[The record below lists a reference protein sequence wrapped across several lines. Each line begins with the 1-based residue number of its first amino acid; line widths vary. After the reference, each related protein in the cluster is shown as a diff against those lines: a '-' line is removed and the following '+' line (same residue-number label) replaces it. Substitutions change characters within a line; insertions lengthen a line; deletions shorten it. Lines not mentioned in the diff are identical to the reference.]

1 MGWRQSVRKKPLP
14 ISADMSIC
22 VCSTSTRAFVRHGL
36 GDALTD
42 LYPHGAAAIGSGV
55 VPPVDAGGAAAVSA
69 TARCSVTS
77 QEMGEGTAVTTSL
90 QFFLQMLFRG
100 TRPAC
105 AGDGS
110 CLSFFL
116 LTIKAYG
123 QTAHINTVL
132 GLVSK
137 VWRAFLMSICA
148 HFTVLVVGLRGRND
162 SPATKR
168 ADSVMLWV
176 HDKRSARRV
185 KSGVKKQTRVL
196 GTELNCLCR

>member
-1 MGWRQSVRKKPLP
+1 MR
-14 ISADMSIC
+14 
-22 VCSTSTRAFVRHGL
+22 
-36 GDALTD
+36 
-42 LYPHGAAAIGSGV
+42 
-55 VPPVDAGGAAAVSA
+55 
-69 TARCSVTS
+69 
-77 QEMGEGTAVTTSL
+77 EGTAVTTAL

-100 TRPAC
+100 TRPAY

-116 LTIKAYG
+116 LTIKACG

-137 VWRAFLMSICA
+137 VWRTFLMSICA

-162 SPATKR
+162 SRATKR
-168 ADSVMLWV
+168 DDSVMLRV